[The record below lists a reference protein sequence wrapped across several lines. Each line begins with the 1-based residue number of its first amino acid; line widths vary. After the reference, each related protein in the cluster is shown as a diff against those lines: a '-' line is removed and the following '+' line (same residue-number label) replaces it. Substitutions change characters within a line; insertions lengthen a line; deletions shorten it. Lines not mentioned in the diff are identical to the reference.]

1 MKKIYLIAILLI
13 AFACSSVYI
22 EVPGITVDK
31 EIVQKGEKVTLSW
44 EIRSNTDMEVWIE
57 TDIDKTPLFKDL
69 PLKGSREVV
78 VNSTTIFFLKAKAK
92 NGKLGGESSV
102 KVTVKE

>member
-1 MKKIYLIAILLI
+1 MKKIYFIAIILI

-22 EVPGITVDK
+22 EVPGITADK
-31 EIVQKGEKVTLSW
+31 EVVQKGDKVTLSW
-44 EIRSNTDMEVWIE
+44 EIRTNTDMDVWIE
-57 TDIDKTPLFKDL
+57 TDVDKTPLFKDL

-78 VNSTTIFFLKAKAK
+78 VNSTTIFYLKAQSK
-92 NGKLGGESSV
+92 NGKLTGGSSV